1 MKTKMFLM
9 LALVM
14 MVVAS
19 PAFSGEAVQMWKCEI
34 DDAVNEDQVE
44 AHAANWLAA
53 AKKVPGG
60 ENLKAFVLF
69 PVAVNA
75 TGEMD
80 VMFVVVAPSFAEW
93 GKFWDGYGDSDA
105 ADIEEDAEEMIVCP
119 DSVVWESFKVE

>member
-1 MKTKMFLM
+1 MKRTVLWT
-9 LALVM
+9 LVLL
-14 MVVAS
+14 VLFVAA
-19 PAFSGEAVQMWKCEI
+19 PGYSGEAVQMWKCEI

-60 ENLKAFVLF
+60 ENLQAFVLF

-105 ADIEEDAEEMIVCP
+105 ADIEEDSMEMIVCP